1 MSTNELL
8 IGLTSI
14 LVLGI
19 LAQWLA
25 WRFVLPSILI
35 LLIFGF
41 LAGPVSGLIE
51 PNAILGDLL
60 FPIVSVSVAIILFE
74 GGLTLRFSELREIG
88 KVVRNLVTVGAL
100 ITWVGASAAAYFIFG
115 INFSI
120 AVLFGA
126 ILVVSGPTVVMPL
139 LRHVRPSRRVGSIL
153 KWEGIV
159 IDPIGALLA
168 VVVFEVINSGN
179 ILEKTFV
186 TLEGLVL
193 TILVGTAIG
202 IGAAL
207 FFILVLKRYW
217 IPDFLHNPVSLMTV
231 VGAFAVSNTLQHES
245 GLFAVTVMG
254 IALANQKMVDM
265 KHILEFKENL
275 RVLLISSIFIIL
287 AGRLDLDSVTAY
299 INLNMLLFLGAL
311 ILLIRPIASFVSAVG
326 SPLKWKERIFISWM
340 APRGIVAA
348 AVSAIFG
355 LYLAERNVLD
365 AEQLAPLTFLVI
377 VGTVTIYGLTAG
389 PLARLL
395 GVAMPQTQGLLVVG
409 AHSWGRAI
417 GKALQEAGFRVLL
430 VDTNMANVSA
440 AKNMGLFAS
449 HGNVLSEYI
458 LDKIELEGIGRML
471 ALTSNDEVNALAA
484 LYFTERFGRSEVY
497 QLPPSNRNRSQRSSV
512 PQNLRGRILFTPD
525 ATYEYF
531 EEAFESGG
539 TIRSELFTDD
549 YAFDDFMA
557 EHANSVVPLFV
568 VGPDLTLQAFTETT
582 VPEALPGQ
590 RLIYLREPDAG
601 DDRDRPSS
609 PNDMRYRQQP
619 FPQEIESNE

>member
-1 MSTNELL
+1 MSANELL
-8 IGLTSI
+8 LGLTGI

-19 LAQWLA
+19 VAQWLA
-25 WRFVLPSILI
+25 WRFVLPSILV
-35 LLIFGF
+35 LLVFGF
-41 LAGPVSGLIE
+41 LAGPVFGIIE

-60 FPIVSVSVAIILFE
+60 FPVVSVSVAIILFE
-74 GGLTLRFSELREIG
+74 GGLTLRFSELSEIG
-88 KVVRNLVTVGAL
+88 KVVRNLVTIGAL
-100 ITWVGASAAAYFIFG
+100 ITWIGT
-115 INFSI
+115 SI
-120 AVLFGA
+120 AAHLIFELHVGIAILLGA

-168 VVVFEVINSGN
+168 VLVFKAIISGN
-179 ILEKTFV
+179 IIEGTFA

-193 TILVGTAIG
+193 TILVGTGIG

-207 FFILVLKRYW
+207 LFILILMRYW
-217 IPDFLHNPVSLMTV
+217 IPDFLHNPFSLMMV
-231 VGAFAVSNTLQHES
+231 VGAFAISNTLQYES
-245 GLFAVTVMG
+245 GLFAATVMG
-254 IALANQKMVDM
+254 IALTNQKMVDV

-287 AGRLDLDSVTAY
+287 AARLELDSVTGY
-299 INLNMLLFLGAL
+299 ITTEMLLFLGVL
-311 ILLIRPIASFVSAVG
+311 LLIIRPLSTVVSSFG
-326 SPLKWKERIFISWM
+326 SPLKWKERAFIAWM

-355 LYLAERNVLD
+355 LYLSERGILD

-389 PLARLL
+389 PFAKLL

-430 VDTNMANVSA
+430 VDTNMANISA
-440 AKNMGLFAS
+440 AKNIGLFAN
-449 HGNVLSEYI
+449 HGSVLSEYI

-497 QLPPSNRNRSQRSSV
+497 QLPPSGKSRVQRDSV
-512 PQNLRGRILFTPD
+512 PQSLRGRILFTPE
-525 ATYEYF
+525 ATYEFF
-531 EEAFESGG
+531 EEAFEAGA
-539 TIRSELFTDD
+539 TIQSIFFNDDFT
-549 YAFDDFMA
+549 YDDFMA
-557 EHANSVVPLFV
+557 AFANEVVPLFV
-568 VGPDLTLQAFTETT
+568 VAPDLSLQAFTETSM
-582 VPEALPGQ
+582 PEPLAGQ
-590 RLIYLREPDAG
+590 RLIYMQEP
-601 DDRDRPSS
+601 RL
-609 PNDMRYRQQP
+609 
-619 FPQEIESNE
+619 